1 MSAEDW
7 TRDDC
12 TCACGQIACRVVPDW
27 RGGWLLLCGPHFKF
41 WSDERIRVE
50 LPVAQIELAESRE
63 ADPGPEAERNER
75 DMAAYWVTRGPWE
88 G

>member
-1 MSAEDW
+1 MSRKDLPF
-7 TRDDC
+7 
-12 TCACGQIACRVVPDW
+12 CACGMIACRVVPDW

-63 ADPGPEAERNER
+63 ADPAPEAERNER
-75 DMAAYWVTRGPWE
+75 DMAAYWSSRGPWE